1 MRAARN
7 LRLRIHAETF
17 RVVDGESMNIT
28 ASIGVALYDGHP
40 DYERTLRRVDRA
52 LYQAKEE
59 GRDRVVY
66 V

>member
-1 MRAARN
+1 
-7 LRLRIHAETF
+7 
-17 RVVDGESMNIT
+17 
-28 ASIGVALYDGHP
+28 P

-59 GRDRVVY
+59 GRDRVVF